1 MTQHILVTG
10 GFGFIGSN
18 YIRHLLETTD
28 GDTLITNL
36 DHVTYAANPEN
47 LADIDTDPR
56 YEFVHGDIADSRAV
70 EKAWSKEVDIVVN
83 FAAESHVDR
92 SIESSEAFIR
102 TNVLGTQV
110 LLETARSRGVKL
122 FLQVSTDEVYGSLPL
137 DTQDVFLEDTPIAP
151 NSPYAASKAGADLLV
166 QSYFETHGFPTSITR
181 CSNNYGPYQYP
192 EKLIPLFVTNALDGH
207 ALPLYGQGIN
217 IRDWIHVTDHCRAIQ
232 AVIEHGTPGE
242 VFNIGSRNE
251 RNNLDVARAILAATD
266 ADESLITYVT
276 DRPGHDLRYAID
288 PAKLEQHTDW
298 KPLIDFEEGLT
309 QTVAWY
315 RDNRTWW
322 ERVRSGAFREYYDR
336 RYGAIHE

>member
-110 LLETARSRGVKL
+110 LLEIARSRGVKL

-232 AVIEHGTPGE
+232 AVVEHETPGE

-288 PAKLEQHTDW
+288 PVKLERQTDW
-298 KPLIDFEEGLT
+298 KPLIDFEEGLS

-315 RDNRTWW
+315 RENRTWW